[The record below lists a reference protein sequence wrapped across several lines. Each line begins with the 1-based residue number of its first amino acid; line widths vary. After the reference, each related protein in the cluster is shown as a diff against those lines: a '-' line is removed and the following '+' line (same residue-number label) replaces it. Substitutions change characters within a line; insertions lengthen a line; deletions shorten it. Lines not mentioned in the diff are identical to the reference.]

1 MHRAVPSRRTGTGVL
16 LLVLAGS
23 TVLGTPLT
31 AAAHGDGLNV
41 VVVGQRE
48 GHIVTE
54 VTWEN
59 DGDAVEEQV
68 AATVNAVS
76 PDGNRTAG
84 PWRLVRDPSGP
95 KNWTTAEALPSGNWK
110 VTVEVGFPELG
121 RAEREL
127 TVNPA
132 APTAAAPTAAGP
144 TAAAPTSGGPTAGAS
159 APPPSSPASPTT
171 AAQPAAD
178 AEDAPRLPVTAAA
191 AAALAVTGA
200 GVWAVVRRSR
210 ARRHS

>member
-1 MHRAVPSRRTGTGVL
+1 MHRAVPYGRTRTGVL
-16 LLVLAGS
+16 LLALAGS
-23 TVLGTPLT
+23 AVLGTALP
-31 AAAHGDGLNV
+31 AAAHGDGLKV

-48 GHIVTE
+48 GHVVTE

-59 DGDAVEEQV
+59 DGDAVEETV

-84 PWRLVRDPSGP
+84 PWRLVRDPAGP
-95 KNWTTAEALPSGNWK
+95 KNWTTAEALPSGTWK

-132 APTAAAPTAAGP
+132 APATAGPTAAGP
-144 TAAAPTSGGPTAGAS
+144 TAAGPATPPPPAAS
-159 APPPSSPASPTT
+159 ASASAALAAEPAG
-171 AAQPAAD
+171 D
-178 AEDAPRLPVTAAA
+178 AEDSPRLPVTAAA

-200 GVWAVVRRSR
+200 GVWAVVRRTR
-210 ARRHS
+210 TRRGA